1 MRINQ
6 RWTALIAGAALLSTA
21 VACGGDDGAA
31 AENNTAAGAATA
43 EATATTAAT
52 AAEPSREIEVLMQDN
67 FFEPTEIQLA
77 VGEAVTI
84 VAKNEGVAMHNMH
97 VLSAETEG
105 KDYTSDPLVNPGE
118 SSEFVVQ
125 FSTPGTYQ
133 FQCDLHLPG
142 MVGEI
147 TVE

>member
-1 MRINQ
+1 MRINKG
-6 RWTALIAGAALLSTA
+6 WTALIAGAALLSTV
-21 VACGGDDGAA
+21 VACGDDDGAA
-31 AENNTAAGAATA
+31 AENNTAASTATA
-43 EATATTAAT
+43 EATTTTTAA

-67 FFEPTEIQLA
+67 FFEPTEIRLA

-84 VAKNEGVAMHNMH
+84 EAKNMGVAIHNMH
-97 VLSAETEG
+97 VVSAETEG
-105 KDYTSDPLVNPGE
+105 KDYTSDPIVNPGE

-125 FSTPGTYQ
+125 FSAPGTYK
-133 FQCDLHLPG
+133 FQCDFHLPG